1 MDVQTDAGVDAALW
15 GLEAAF
21 VAHPPPQTLA
31 GCPHCHGEVRV
42 ADADPLTLVLALGNT
57 VGTGDDLR
65 ALTPW
70 LVRRALTGDR
80 VDLRTVLERIA
91 EHWADWTDLE
101 RDAVRDVV
109 DAVWTALLDT
119 HPDDPDGATA
129 VAMLDSI
136 AALGEPPDRL
146 LAIWEYK
153 EIASADH
160 HLAEL
165 VVDAFY
171 GARVD
176 PRVLVWARADAQ
188 RARLERARDRD
199 RGRPWVGTITAA
211 CDLAGAGAPD

>member
-21 VAHPPPQTLA
+21 VAHPPPRSLA

-42 ADADPLTLVLALGNT
+42 ADADPLTLALALGNT
-57 VGTGDDLR
+57 LGTADDLR
-65 ALTPW
+65 ALTPF
-70 LVRRALTGDR
+70 LLRRALTDER
-80 VDLRTVLERIA
+80 LDLRTVLGRIA
-91 EHWADWTDLE
+91 ETWADWTDLE

-109 DAVWTALLDT
+109 DAVWSALLDT
-119 HPDDPDGATA
+119 HPDVPDGATA
-129 VAMLDSI
+129 VAMLDGI
-136 AALGEPPDRL
+136 GALGDPPDRL

-176 PRVLVWARADAQ
+176 ERVLAWARALPQ
-188 RARLERARDRD
+188 RERLERARERD
-199 RGRPWVGTITAA
+199 AGQRWAGTLAAA
-211 CDLAGAGAPD
+211 CDLVG

>member
-21 VAHPPPQTLA
+21 VAHPAPQSLA

-42 ADADPLTLVLALGNT
+42 ADADPLTLALALGNT
-57 VGTGDDLR
+57 LGSAEDLR
-65 ALTPW
+65 ALTPY
-70 LVRRALTGDR
+70 LLRRALTDDR
-80 VDLRTVLERIA
+80 VDLRTVLGRIA
-91 EHWADWTDLE
+91 EVWADWSDLE

-109 DAVWTALLDT
+109 DAVWSALLDA
-119 HPDDPDGATA
+119 HPDAPDGATA
-129 VAMLDSI
+129 VAMLDGI
-136 AALGEPPDRL
+136 GALGESPDRL

-171 GARVD
+171 GARID
-176 PRVLVWARADAQ
+176 RRVLAWARAMPQ
-188 RARLERARDRD
+188 RERLERARERD
-199 RGRPWVGTITAA
+199 GAERWAGTLAAA
-211 CDLAGAGAPD
+211 CDLVG

>member
-21 VAHPPPQTLA
+21 VASPPPETLA

-42 ADADPLTLVLALGNT
+42 ADADPLTLALALGNT
-57 VGTGDDLR
+57 LGTADDLR

-70 LVRRALTGDR
+70 LLRRALTDDR
-80 VDLRTVLERIA
+80 VDLRTVLTRVA
-91 EHWADWTDLE
+91 ESWAVWSDLE

-119 HPDDPDGATA
+119 HPDDPGGATA

-176 PRVLVWARADAQ
+176 PQVLAWARADAQ
-188 RARLERARDRD
+188 RTRLERARDRD
-199 RGRPWVGTITAA
+199 RGRPWAGTLTAA
-211 CDLAGAGAPD
+211 CDLAG